1 MLNVPTSCV
10 PQSCPGLGTE
20 KIENNLFCPVPTF
33 YENNQFF
40 PVPTFFVPSLGH
52 LTLLS
57 FIAHGTSNLPCS
69 SLSIFQTAEIY
80 QQFPSRYVSSSSFK
94 CYVV

>member
-40 PVPTFFVPSLGH
+40 PVPTFFCAQSWTGASYSPK
-52 LTLLS
+52 
-57 FIAHGTSNLPCS
+57 FYRAW
-69 SLSIFQTAEIY
+69 Y
-80 QQFPSRYVSSSSFK
+80 K
-94 CYVV
+94 